1 MTGTRWRPS
10 PGEAPGPAFR
20 GAPSRRGG
28 AGGGPRFGLPRFGLP
43 LSREGRSSASAY
55 PQLRGCGVDAGD
67 APFARMGGGER
78 RPPRPREEKSGRGP
92 GVPAA
97 VVCGFV
103 GFYFPEVSKKAR

>member
-1 MTGTRWRPS
+1 M
-10 PGEAPGPAFR
+10 
-20 GAPSRRGG
+20 
-28 AGGGPRFGLPRFGLP
+28 GPRRVASRLGLP

-55 PQLRGCGVDAGD
+55 PQLGGCGVDAGD

-78 RPPRPREEKSGRGP
+78 RPARPREEKSRRGGRGP

-103 GFYFPEVSKKAR
+103 LLLFFFPEGSEQVG